1 MHNKFVQIYFM
12 RSALFVLLV
21 LLFSCDQSGN
31 TNSSLI
37 TSQTTD
43 TLPADSADSYEYDC
57 YDSFMAA
64 AEKISDSAGLQVEV
78 NGQDPVSFDSLVKG
92 DFLYGHTNAGFR
104 DLDGDGKK
112 ELLIFT
118 YTGGMHCCD
127 EIYILEE
134 AKQGHYIQK
143 AKFFAG
149 NTCVNL
155 KNEFSYNVYE
165 MLGYFLSCYACL
177 YEDSAKGLVAPPPVV
192 YHYQKGQLVLAGDTN
207 RVREAVF
214 KNLNLLK
221 DVPMNTMTEEWD
233 DSGVRKMY
241 ALNFATMHLLYRCDL
256 QQTKLLFEQ
265 YYTFKDKTPVWKE
278 LKQHLQALEEQTTF
292 TP

>member
-1 MHNKFVQIYFM
+1 M
-12 RSALFVLLV
+12 RFLLILFLMALL
-21 LLFSCDQSGN
+21 SCEQRTGTSGN
-31 TNSSLI
+31 KPVSVK
-37 TSQTTD
+37 D
-43 TLPADSADSYEYDC
+43 TLPVDSVDAYDFDC

-64 AEKISDSAGLQVEV
+64 TKKITDSTGLLVEV
-78 NGQDPVSFDSLVKG
+78 NDQDAISFDSLVKG
-92 DFLYGHTNAGFR
+92 DFLYGHTSAGFR
-104 DLDGDGKK
+104 DLDGDGKM

-134 AKQGHYIQK
+134 MKPGHFVQK

-155 KNEFSYNVYE
+155 ENEFSYNVYE

-177 YEDSAKGLVAPPPVV
+177 YEDSAKGLIAPPPVV
-192 YHYQKGQLVLAGDTN
+192 YQYQKGKLLLTGDSL
-207 RVREAVF
+207 RVKHAVF
-214 KNLNLLK
+214 KNLDLLK
-221 DVPMNTMTEEWD
+221 EVPMNPMKEDWD

-241 ALNFATMHLLYRCDL
+241 ALNFATMHLLYGCDL
-256 QQTKLLFEQ
+256 LQTKLLFDQ
-265 YYTFKDKTPVWKE
+265 YYTFKDKTIVWKE
-278 LKQHLQALEEQTTF
+278 LKQHLQALQEQTTF